1 MVYSIKTKFQ
11 INVKDKEFSQKV
23 LKKKL
28 SSKYGHPT
36 IQYKK
41 LSNRGTQNY
50 FQKSNPKSS
59 RINWLFSWKK
69 HRKGCFKEY
78 WWGLQAN
85 RRYLHKQTEYQLEY
99 YYEMSKKKIHIT
111 KKNISKLLMNSD
123 HYNYKSVDRLEYQKF
138 IKFLDNTTNDLYI
151 IPKWV
156 NYSNAS
162 SGSRCSSTDK
172 GNQQVTFKNWEPFT
186 KCISKI
192 NNMQVDNE

>member
-1 MVYSIKTKFQ
+1 MEKTSQGLLQRVLMRIASKSTVPAQ
-11 INVKDKEFSQKV
+11 ADGISAGILLRNV
-23 LKKKL
+23 
-28 SSKYGHPT
+28 
-36 IQYKK
+36 
-41 LSNRGTQNY
+41 
-50 FQKSNPKSS
+50 
-59 RINWLFSWKK
+59 
-69 HRKGCFKEY
+69 
-78 WWGLQAN
+78 
-85 RRYLHKQTEYQLEY
+85 
-99 YYEMSKKKIHIT
+99 KKKIHIT

-186 KCISKI
+186 KFISKI